1 MALVIPMASMAFLIG
16 STALELVK
24 SQENVSDNV
33 PETPLDGMTQEQLK
47 AALQQV
53 QLDRKA
59 AFIKYHKKLDELER
73 KKRLR
78 KVVTIAFACLI
89 SIIALSITLFI
100 FSEGK
105 RNAIDKALF
114 NSQNKSDN
122 GINKNA

>member
-24 SQENVSDNV
+24 SQENVSDNI
-33 PETPLDGMTQEQLK
+33 PETPLDDMTLEQLK

-59 AFIKYHKKLDELER
+59 AFIKYHKKLDELQR

-78 KVVTIAFACLI
+78 KVVTIAFACLS
-89 SIIALSITLFI
+89 SIIALSITLL
-100 FSEGK
+100 FSPKE
-105 RNAIDKALF
+105 NETP
-114 NSQNKSDN
+114 
-122 GINKNA
+122 